1 MRGYKDLKVWQ
12 KAMDLVV
19 AIYTTTSKFPNNEI
33 YGLSS
38 QMKRAA
44 VSIVSN
50 IAEGSKRQTKKD
62 FKHFLTMAFG
72 SGAELETQLEI
83 AKRLLI
89 VDEKDFIHVD
99 DLLQEVMRML
109 STFISKITND

>member
-1 MRGYKDLKVWQ
+1 MHRYKDLKVWQ

-19 AIYTTTSKFPNNEI
+19 IVYTIVSKFPPNEQ

-62 FKHFLTMAFG
+62 FKYFLSMSFG

-83 AKRLLI
+83 ARRLLI
-89 VDEKDFIHVD
+89 VDEGDFVKMD
-99 DLLQEVMRML
+99 TLLQEVMRML
-109 STFISKITND
+109 STFITKITND